1 MCILMESRTKDLY
14 LLQYPCLYT
23 KPIVSNYFQTAFI
36 SPRQLL
42 QNYRLQNQHAIILK
56 SIAFAQTL
64 KTYLLNRCV
73 LVILLCILWIVAID
87 ILRADVVIDWW
98 VFHTPLPF
106 TLAAWCSFLSM
117 GMMLV
122 LRINMSF
129 TAWVACAAA
138 TSATCCKKQ

>member
-1 MCILMESRTKDLY
+1 MKSRTKNLY

-23 KPIVSNYFQTAFI
+23 KPIISTYFQTAFI

-42 QNYRLQNQHAIILK
+42 HNDRLQNQHAIILK

-87 ILRADVVIDWW
+87 ILRADVVID
-98 VFHTPLPF
+98 
-106 TLAAWCSFLSM
+106 
-117 GMMLV
+117 
-122 LRINMSF
+122 
-129 TAWVACAAA
+129 
-138 TSATCCKKQ
+138 